1 MNAKTGAA
9 GVRSADGS
17 QRIALVLVV
26 AVAENGVIGQGGGL
40 PWRLKSELA
49 HFRKVTMGKPI
60 VMGRKTYL
68 SIGRPLPGRTNIVVS
83 RDRTFAAPGV
93 LVAPSLE
100 TALTAARGD
109 ALRRGAAEI
118 AIVGGAGIFA
128 ETMEL
133 ADRLLITRVHLRPA
147 GDTRFPSIDREVWKE
162 TERTE
167 HQAGPGDEAG
177 FTVLA
182 YERGAAQIGFA
193 DGSR

>member
-1 MNAKTGAA
+1 VNATTGAA
-9 GVRSADGS
+9 GTRPADSS

-26 AVAENGVIGQGGGL
+26 AVAENGVIGHGGRL

-60 VMGRKTYL
+60 VMGRKTHL

-100 TALTAARGD
+100 TALTVARAD
-109 ALRRGAAEI
+109 ALRRGADEI
-118 AIVGGAGIFA
+118 AIVGGAGIYA
-128 ETMEL
+128 ATMAL
-133 ADRLLITRVHLRPA
+133 ADRLVITRVHLRPA
-147 GDTRFPSIDREVWKE
+147 GDTRLLSIDPEVWKE

-167 HQAGPGDEAG
+167 HQAGPGDEAS

-182 YERGAAQIGFA
+182 YERGEVRTGLSG
-193 DGSR
+193 GSR

>member
-26 AVAENGVIGQGGGL
+26 AVADNGVIGQGGRL

-49 HFRKVTMGKPI
+49 HFRRVTMGKPI

-83 RDRTFAAPGV
+83 RDPTFAAPGIV
-93 LVAPSLE
+93 AAPSVK

-109 ALRRGAAEI
+109 ALRRGVTEI
-118 AIVGGAGIFA
+118 AIVGGAGIYA
-128 ETMEL
+128 DTMAL
-133 ADRLLITRVHLRPA
+133 ADRLVITRVHLRPA
-147 GDTRFPSIDREVWKE
+147 GDTTFPAIDPGVWKE

-167 HQAGPGDEAG
+167 HQAGPGDEAS

-182 YERGAAQIGFA
+182 YERTDDSTGQ
-193 DGSR
+193 